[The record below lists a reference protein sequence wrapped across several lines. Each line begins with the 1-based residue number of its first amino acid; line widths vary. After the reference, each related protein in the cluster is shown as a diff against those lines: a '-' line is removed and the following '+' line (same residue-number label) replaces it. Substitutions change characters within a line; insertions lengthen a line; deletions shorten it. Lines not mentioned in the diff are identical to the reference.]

1 MRNLQIPPPIL
12 PTPPPPFLAKIFRP
26 PPPISINFE
35 KVERIPPCLP
45 FQTKLSYKALC
56 AYTPNSLATC
66 YDNYYDNI
74 SPAFTNRHLT

>member
-1 MRNLQIPPPIL
+1 MRNLQIPPPHFAY
-12 PTPPPPFLAKIFRP
+12 TPSPFSSKNFQT

-35 KVERIPPCLP
+35 KVERIPPSLP